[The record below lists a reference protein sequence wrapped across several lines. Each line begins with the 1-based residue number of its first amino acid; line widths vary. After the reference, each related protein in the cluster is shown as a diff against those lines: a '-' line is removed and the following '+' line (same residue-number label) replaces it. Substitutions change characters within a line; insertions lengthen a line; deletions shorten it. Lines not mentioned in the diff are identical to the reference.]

1 LDKTRDERVDRHI
14 CVHSPYYG
22 EWNYDIKQCKIDD
35 PELKKEYEKEQ
46 KENSR
51 FDKLICPRYGGEWND
66 KEKKCEI
73 EDLEE
78 RTAYEDYLCDDPA
91 DTILYCDPSFAQ
103 TPSEQ
108 ITEYDKN
115 QCIHVFDGKW
125 NEKILSCETENPD
138 YQKYLKE
145 RHDIYFCISLG
156 GKWNDQKNTC
166 ETKPPRHPNGDHDRR
181 DHDDGKRHYKEVI
194 KIINNNVII
203 VRGFDNIER
212 EIFVIGDA
220 NICPAQNSTVT
231 LSGKI
236 NPNETRLLGD
246 FYPCYIEDGS
256 VTLNIPDTQNI
267 KLAVL
272 SMDEIGN
279 YYQTALIDS
288 IKIQKI
294 NANQTLFTVELDNS
308 MTGINPNTGQRT
320 SVTNIN
326 GLALYNDGNNTV
338 QFTSAGNNIAAL
350 TASFTK

>member
-1 LDKTRDERVDRHI
+1 M
-14 CVHSPYYG
+14 
-22 EWNYDIKQCKIDD
+22 
-35 PELKKEYEKEQ
+35 
-46 KENSR
+46 
-51 FDKLICPRYGGEWND
+51 
-66 KEKKCEI
+66 I
-73 EDLEE
+73 EDDEE

-125 NEKILSCETENPD
+125 NEKTLSCETENPD

-145 RHDIYFCISLG
+145 RHDIYFCVSLG

-166 ETKPPRHPNGDHDRR
+166 ETKPPRPPNGDHDRR
-181 DHDDGKRHYKEVI
+181 DRDDGKRHYKEVI

-203 VRGFDNIER
+203 VRGFDNLER

-220 NICPAQNSTVT
+220 NTCSAQNSTVT

-256 VTLNIPDTQNI
+256 VTLNIPETQNI

-279 YYQTALIDS
+279 YYQTALINP
-288 IKIQKI
+288 IKIQDI
-294 NANQTLFTVELDNS
+294 SNNQALYTIELDDT

-320 SVTNIN
+320 TVTNIN
-326 GLALYNDGNNTV
+326 GLALYNDGNNAV

-350 TASFTK
+350 TATFTK